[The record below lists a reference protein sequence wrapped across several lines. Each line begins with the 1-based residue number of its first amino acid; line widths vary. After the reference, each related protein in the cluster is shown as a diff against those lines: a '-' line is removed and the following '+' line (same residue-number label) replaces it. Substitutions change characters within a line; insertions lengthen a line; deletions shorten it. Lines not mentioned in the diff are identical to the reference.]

1 MKKSEN
7 YSKATLK
14 KKYQYLKVIEKDVL
28 KIEKN
33 RRQLMKITEKDTSN
47 LEEMEIEM
55 IWA

>member
-47 LEEMEIEM
+47 LEEMEI
-55 IWA
+55 